1 MQPYDWRKTAA
12 KAAKTALVAGVA
24 YFLADP
30 SLAGAVL
37 ALIPADYRAIA
48 VIAIPA
54 LITAGR
60 NWIKN
65 QGGQL

>member
-1 MQPYDWRKTAA
+1 MQPYDWRKTAT

-24 YFLADP
+24 YVLADP
-30 SLAGAVL
+30 ALGA
-37 ALIPADYRAIA
+37 ALMGVIPAEYRIVAA
-48 VIAIPA
+48 VVIPA

-65 QGGQL
+65 QGGV